1 MAEKS
6 FDVVVIGGGP
16 GGYLSAIR
24 ASQLGLHTALVEKE
38 SLGGVCLNWGCIPTK
53 ALLRNAEVLR
63 LVKNAKDYGI
73 TTGDISWDYEAAYKR
88 SRQVSNRLV
97 RGVGFLMKKN
107 QIAVFDGEASFLDGN
122 RVQVAPSGEI
132 LSARNFIIATGAR
145 PRMLPGLEID
155 HDRVIGSRDALGSKA
170 LPEEIVI
177 VGAGAIGTEF
187 ATIYAA
193 YGVKVTLLEMM
204 PQVLPLEDEDTAKE
218 VAKALKKQG
227 VDVRTNA
234 KVTGIERL
242 SDKAVVSVDQGGESA
257 TIEAEKV
264 LVAIGVQGNSDGIG
278 LEKVG
283 VRVER
288 SFIPVDS
295 HMRTNVPHIYA
306 IGDVT
311 GKLLL
316 AHVAYAHGRIAAEV
330 IAGAETVVVEDHRF
344 VPRAVYSHPQVAS
357 LGLTEKQAR
366 EEYGDKI
373 RVGTF
378 PFQAN
383 GKALAL
389 NEREGFV
396 KIIADSSSGEILG
409 AHIVGPEAADLI
421 PELALARS
429 WELTP
434 EEIAR
439 TIHVHPSLP
448 EAVMEAAE
456 GVFGRPMHI

>member
-73 TTGDISWDYEAAYKR
+73 TTGEISWDYEAAYKR

-177 VGAGAIGTEF
+177 VGAGAIGAEF

-456 GVFGRPMHI
+456 GVFGKPMHI

>member
-1 MAEKS
+1 MAEQK

-16 GGYLSAIR
+16 GGYLAAIR

-63 LVKNAKDYGI
+63 LIKHSKDYGI
-73 TTGDISWDYEAAYKR
+73 SVGEVSWDYEPAYKR

-107 QIAVFDGEASFLDGN
+107 QITVFEGKASFLDTN
-122 RVQVAPSGEI
+122 RVHVEPSGDV
-132 LSARNFIIATGAR
+132 LSAKDIIIATGAR
-145 PRMLPGLEID
+145 PRMLPGLELD
-155 HDRVIGSRDALGSKA
+155 HDRVIGSRDALAAQS
-170 LPEEIVI
+170 LPKEIVI
-177 VGAGAIGTEF
+177 VGAGAIGMEF
-187 ATIYAA
+187 ATIYAS

-204 PQVLPLEDEDTAKE
+204 PQVLPLEDTEVATE
-218 VAKALKKQG
+218 VAKSLKKQG
-227 VDVRTNA
+227 VDVRTGA
-234 KVTGIERL
+234 KVTSIQRL
-242 SDKAVVSVDQGGESA
+242 PDKAVVTVDQGGKPV

-264 LVAIGVQGNSDGIG
+264 LVAIGVQGNSDDIG
-278 LEKVG
+278 VEKAG
-283 VRVER
+283 VKVER
-288 SFIPVDS
+288 SFVPVDDYM
-295 HMRTNVPHIYA
+295 HTNVPHIYA

-316 AHVAYAHGRIAAEV
+316 AHVAYAHGRIVAET
-330 IAGAETVVVEDHRF
+330 IAGVETVPVGDHRF

-366 EEYGDKI
+366 EEFGDSIKI
-373 RVGTF
+373 GRF

-396 KIIADSSSGEILG
+396 KIIGYPKTGEILG
-409 AHIVGPEAADLI
+409 AHIVGPEAAELI
-421 PELALARS
+421 PELALART

-434 EEIAR
+434 DEIAR

-456 GVFGRPMHI
+456 GVFGESIHI

>member
-1 MAEKS
+1 MAEKN

-16 GGYLSAIR
+16 GGYLAAIR
-24 ASQLGLHTALVEKE
+24 ASQLGMHTALVEKE

-73 TTGDISWDYEAAYKR
+73 TTGDVSWNYEAAYKR

-97 RGVGFLMKKN
+97 KGVGFLMRKN
-107 QIAVFDGEASFLDGN
+107 QITVFDGEASFVDGN

-132 LSARNFIIATGAR
+132 LSAKNFIVATGAR
-145 PRMLPGLEID
+145 PRMLPGLELD
-155 HDRVIGSRDALGSKA
+155 HDRVIGSRDALGAKS
-170 LPEEIVI
+170 LPKEVVI
-177 VGAGAIGTEF
+177 VGAGAIGVEF

-193 YGVKVTLLEMM
+193 YDVKVTLLEMM
-204 PQVLPLEDEDTAKE
+204 PQVLPLEDADSARE
-218 VAKALKKQG
+218 VAKSLKKQG
-227 VDVRTNA
+227 VDVRVNA
-234 KVTGIERL
+234 KVTKIERL
-242 SDKAVVSVDQGGESA
+242 PEKAVITVDQGGQTA

-264 LVAIGVQGNSDGIG
+264 LVAIGVQGNTDGIG
-278 LEKVG
+278 LEKIG

-288 SFIPVDS
+288 SFIPVDDQ
-295 HMRTNVPHIYA
+295 MKTNAPHIYA

-330 IAGAETVVVEDHRF
+330 IAGAETVTIGDHRF
-344 VPRAVYSHPQVAS
+344 VPRAVYSYPQVAS

-366 EEYGDKI
+366 EEYGDGIK
-373 RVGTF
+373 VGTF

-396 KIIADSSSGEILG
+396 KIIAHPKSGEILG

-421 PELALARS
+421 PELTLART

-456 GVFGRPMHI
+456 GVFGKPIHI

>member
-234 KVTGIERL
+234 KVTGIKRL